1 MITIVKKFTIKEK
14 VDLRISTIK
23 NRYEMMALEAMTI
36 WCHIRVGKLIWEC
49 PKFQINQIQRKLLMD
64 IDSQSIGLLL
74 VVHELSFYLLFLQRM
89 WKKDINKNKDLKF
102 KWFTRG
108 ENTKLK

>member
-23 NRYEMMALEAMTI
+23 IRYEMMALEAMTI

-49 PKFQINQIQRKLLMD
+49 PKFQINQIKRKLLMD